1 LAGRRTG
8 GPFVSFAFA
17 QPGWLIL
24 LAAVPVWVWRVTPK
38 VSGAMLVASG
48 AEARRVS
55 LRAWIGRGLEVAPL
69 LLRGTGVTAV
79 ILALGQPQIIET
91 FEEPVAQG
99 VGLAFAIDLSTSMG
113 ARDLS
118 RRASRM
124 EAAKQTILDFLEG
137 RTDDVGVVSFGGE
150 ALTRV
155 PLTHDHYVVRAAIED
170 LDSRL
175 LLDGTDIAA
184 AIAAGAALLRDAP
197 HSSKMLILL
206 TDGAHNGEGIA
217 PSRAARAAAA
227 FGVRIYPIAIG
238 TDYML
243 RDQLAEMETVLTQAA
258 FITGGRYF
266 RATDVEGLE
275 EIYEEIDRL
284 AAPSEEI
291 VERTEATPMGLWVL
305 LASLPLLLLGAA
317 LRGSR
322 WGVLP

>member
-1 LAGRRTG
+1 M
-8 GPFVSFAFA
+8 SFGFA

-24 LAAVPVWVWRVTPK
+24 LVAVPVWIWWVVPK
-38 VSGAMLVASG
+38 GSGAMLIARG
-48 AEARRVS
+48 TEARRVS
-55 LRAWIGRGLEVAPL
+55 LRAWIARGLELAPL
-69 LLRGTGVTAV
+69 LLRGLGVTAV
-79 ILALGQPQIIET
+79 ILGLAQPRLIET
-91 FEEPVAQG
+91 FEEPVAEG
-99 VGLAFAIDLSTSMG
+99 VAIAIAIDLSTSMG
-113 ARDLS
+113 ASDIS

-124 EAAKQTILDFLEG
+124 QAAKQTILDFLEG

-175 LLDGTDIAA
+175 LLDGTDIAG
-184 AIAAGAALLRDAP
+184 AIAAGAGLLRDAP
-197 HSSKMLILL
+197 HSSKMLVLV
-206 TDGAHNGEGIA
+206 TDGAHNAEGLA

-258 FITGGRYF
+258 FITGGSYF
-266 RATDVEGLE
+266 RATDLDALE
-275 EIYEEIDRL
+275 DIYEEIDRL

-291 VERTEATPMGLWVL
+291 VERTEATPLGLWVL